1 MCLFKKY
8 FKFSFSHP
16 LIAHIFLSHMDI
28 DDEEQEAP
36 KDVGSCPFVSME
48 HPLYNQEDPEWPIDP
63 MDPLRGRCSRI
74 QE

>member
-1 MCLFKKY
+1 
-8 FKFSFSHP
+8 
-16 LIAHIFLSHMDI
+16 MDI